1 MIFIFLNI
9 FFSVKLPK
17 AATSAPDSNLN
28 LPDTAAFL
36 ALKTAENEESCPQ
49 DIDWK
54 ELISDILTEVMLKM
68 ANGQYPPIVSKE
80 TTNRNMNTLINEMTS
95 YLMQCYARSHQE
107 EKDQK
112 VCLFLYIY
120 SSEIKRFMLVLSV
133 FS

>member
-1 MIFIFLNI
+1 M
-9 FFSVKLPK
+9 
-17 AATSAPDSNLN
+17 
-28 LPDTAAFL
+28 
-36 ALKTAENEESCPQ
+36 ALKNEDNESSCPQ

-80 TTNRNMNTLINEMTS
+80 TNRNMNTLINEMTS

-112 VCLFLYIY
+112 VCFFK
-120 SSEIKRFMLVLSV
+120 SSRFFFYLV
-133 FS
+133 

>member
-1 MIFIFLNI
+1 M
-9 FFSVKLPK
+9 
-17 AATSAPDSNLN
+17 
-28 LPDTAAFL
+28 PDTAAFL

-112 VCLFLYIY
+112 VCLFLLHLYIY
-120 SSEIKRFMLVLSV
+120 TLLKLRGLCLIKLPSVATFNFMCYPNRNQGI
-133 FS
+133 

>member
-1 MIFIFLNI
+1 M
-9 FFSVKLPK
+9 
-17 AATSAPDSNLN
+17 
-28 LPDTAAFL
+28 PDTAAFL

-112 VCLFLYIY
+112 VCLFLSHLCHTSCEDALKEKKI
-120 SSEIKRFMLVLSV
+120 SEQTTGQALF
-133 FS
+133 